1 MEEMTAETARI
12 LGIDLTDGG
21 AAAALSDTEETFR
34 FPTAICRDRKNDVW
48 YIGEDAYEKAFA
60 GKGIL
65 TDHLLS
71 LARKHGTATIRGVR
85 HEGEELLCLFL
96 QMVRRRCEELTGGK
110 PSECVVIVLPE
121 YRKSEADT
129 LRNRLTDFGF
139 DRARTFV
146 VSRAESFLY
155 YVMSQPREVRTGEVG
170 LFDLS
175 ELSLEF
181 YELQVTRER
190 RKMYVRADRESL
202 SEAFTLSILSGESGK
217 KLADQIMSGCAE
229 RLMAKKIF
237 SSVFLTG
244 KGFDDFSW
252 ADSFRRMICTRRK
265 VFIDQDL
272 FTKGALVRGARM
284 LSGGGDPGFVCMCSG
299 RAEANVTVN
308 VEKNGQ
314 PMVFPLISAGDPID
328 TAGVRLRLLPDSA
341 DQVEINIEPVGRRK
355 GKTVRLPLSF
365 LPERPPKAGF
375 VDLTAE
381 FPDEKSM
388 KVRLKDAGFGE
399 LFAATDAAMDKEV
412 QFWD

>member
-1 MEEMTAETARI
+1 MEQTAGTAARI

-21 AAAALSDTEETFR
+21 VTAALSDTEQTFR
-34 FPTAICRDRKNDVW
+34 FPAAICRDKKNDIW
-48 YIGEDAYEKAFA
+48 YIGEEAYEKAMA

-65 TDHLLS
+65 TDRLLS
-71 LARKHGTATIRGVR
+71 LTRKHGTATIRGVR
-85 HEGEELLCLFL
+85 HEGAELLCLYL
-96 QMVRRRCEELTGGK
+96 QMVRKSCEEQTGGTPVK
-110 PSECVVIVLPE
+110 CTVIVLPE
-121 YRKSEADT
+121 YRKSEADD
-129 LRNRLTDFGF
+129 LRDSLAAFGF
-139 DRARTFV
+139 ERSRTFV

-155 YVMSQPREVRTGEVG
+155 YVMSQPREVRTGEVA

-181 YELQVTRER
+181 YELQVTREK

-202 SEAFTLSILSGESGK
+202 SEAFTLSILSGDSGK

-237 SSVFLTG
+237 SAVFLTG

-252 ADSFRRMICTRRK
+252 AQSFKRLICTRRK
-265 VFIDQDL
+265 VFIDPDL
-272 FTKGALVRGARM
+272 FPKGALVRGARM

-299 RAEANVTVN
+299 RAEASVTVN

-314 PMVFPLISAGDPID
+314 EMVFPLISAGDPID
-328 TAGVRLRLLPDSA
+328 TAGVKLRLLPDGA
-341 DQVEINIEPVGRRK
+341 DEVEISIEPVGRRK

-388 KVRLKDAGFGE
+388 KVRLRDAGFGE
-399 LFAATDAAMDKEV
+399 LFAATDAAIDREV

>member
-1 MEEMTAETARI
+1 MEQTAGTAARI

-21 AAAALSDTEETFR
+21 VTAALSDTEQTFR
-34 FPTAICRDRKNDVW
+34 FPAAICRDKKNDIW
-48 YIGEDAYEKAFA
+48 YIGEEAYEKAMA

-65 TDHLLS
+65 TDRLLS
-71 LARKHGTATIRGVR
+71 LTRKHGTATIRGVR
-85 HEGEELLCLFL
+85 HEGAELLCLYL
-96 QMVRRRCEELTGGK
+96 QMVRKSCEEQTGGVPVK
-110 PSECVVIVLPE
+110 CTVIVLPE
-121 YRKSEADT
+121 YRKSEADD
-129 LRNRLTDFGF
+129 LRDSLAAFGF
-139 DRARTFV
+139 ERARTFV

-155 YVMSQPREVRTGEVG
+155 YVMSQPREVRTGEVA

-181 YELQVTRER
+181 YELQVTREK

-202 SEAFTLSILSGESGK
+202 SEAFTLSILSGDSGK
-217 KLADQIMSGCAE
+217 KLADQIMSG
-229 RLMAKKIF
+229 RL
-237 SSVFLTG
+237 
-244 KGFDDFSW
+244 
-252 ADSFRRMICTRRK
+252 ICTRRK
-265 VFIDQDL
+265 VFIDPDL
-272 FTKGALVRGARM
+272 FPKGALVRGARM

-299 RAEANVTVN
+299 RAEASVTVN

-314 PMVFPLISAGDPID
+314 EMVFPLISAGDPID
-328 TAGVRLRLLPDSA
+328 TAGVKLRLLPDGA
-341 DQVEINIEPVGRRK
+341 DEVEISIEPVGRRK

-388 KVRLKDAGFGE
+388 KVRLRDAGFGE
-399 LFAATDAAMDKEV
+399 LFAATDAAIDREV